1 VHRTREDAANA
12 LGIGLG
18 ALDHACRTYGLKPSA
33 LLARPAPSL
42 GGAASYVDPGPEEPE
57 SPAPLRLDWTGARP
71 ATDSVT
77 ERRLIIGDM
86 HIPFHHLVAC
96 AVVLSLIRLIQP
108 RRVVQMGD
116 LFNMGAVSHHPR
128 PLGGRENHCRAL
140 VQGQAF
146 LEAARRASPGS
157 EWIIL
162 LGNHDDWAEEYED
175 EHPEFSGL
183 IRPPWLER
191 IGATVVPREQ
201 QPYRIGPVAYQ
212 HGYGGGE
219 AYAKKY
225 AVDDGPQAGV
235 RYIKVGHH
243 HSMQRFHA
251 KNGVECCGA
260 GWLGDSRHNAFRFMK
275 NARGWEVGV
284 LIEDIV
290 GDHVTTT
297 PVRIVDG
304 RALFGGRIVEAR
316 AA

>member
-1 VHRTREDAANA
+1 MLHGR
-12 LGIGLG
+12 
-18 ALDHACRTYGLKPSA
+18 S
-33 LLARPAPSL
+33 APSL
-42 GGAASYVDPGPEEPE
+42 GGAASYVDSEPE
-57 SPAPLRLDWTGARP
+57 SPPPIRLDWTGARP
-71 ATDSVT
+71 ATESVT

-96 AVVLSLIRLIQP
+96 AVVLSLIRLLQP
-108 RRVVQMGD
+108 RRIVQMGD

-146 LEAARRASPGS
+146 LEAGLRASPGS
-157 EWIIL
+157 EWTIL

-175 EHPEFSGL
+175 EHPELRGL

-191 IGATVVPREQ
+191 IGATVVPRER

-235 RYIKVGHH
+235 RHIKVGHH

-251 KNGVECCGA
+251 KNGVECWGA

-284 LIEDIV
+284 LIEDIA
-290 GDHVTTT
+290 GEHVTTT

-304 RALFGGRIVEAR
+304 RALFGGRIVESR